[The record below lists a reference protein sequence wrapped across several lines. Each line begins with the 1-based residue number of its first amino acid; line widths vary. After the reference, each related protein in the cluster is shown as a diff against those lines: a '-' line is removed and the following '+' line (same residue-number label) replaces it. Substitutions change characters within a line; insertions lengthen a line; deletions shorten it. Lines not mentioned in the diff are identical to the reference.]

1 MTSGEGQYAGEGPT
15 ARRHSYSGGVAAGF
29 EVEEELRA
37 RGIERIAGVD
47 EVGRGPLAGP
57 VVAVALML
65 PPGCRIEGATDSK
78 RLTARARERL
88 AVEIEQRALAL
99 GIGAAS
105 AQEVDRLNIRRATE
119 LAMQRAVARLPIPPE
134 HLIVD
139 GLPVPA
145 LGEAQTA
152 VVGGDRLVH
161 VVSCASIVAKVT
173 RDRLMRRLAQRYPEY
188 GWERNAGYGTAS
200 HLEALSRL
208 GPTPHHRRS
217 YAPVQFSLE
226 L

>member
-1 MTSGEGQYAGEGPT
+1 M
-15 ARRHSYSGGVAAGF
+15 RRHPHSGGVAAGF
-29 EVEEELRA
+29 EVEDTLRA
-37 RGIERIAGVD
+37 RGIERIAGID

-65 PPGCRIEGATDSK
+65 PSGCRIEGATDSK
-78 RLTARARERL
+78 RLTAGVRERL
-88 AVEIEQRALAL
+88 AAEIERRALAL

-105 AQEVDRLNIRRATE
+105 AREVDRLNIRKATE
-119 LAMQRAVARLPIPPE
+119 LAMQRAVARLPITPE

-173 RDRLMRRLAQRYPEY
+173 RDRLMRRLAERYPGY
-188 GWERNAGYGTAS
+188 GWERNAGYGTAA

-217 YAPVQFSLE
+217 YAPVQLSLG